1 MTGRSRSGK
10 MSARIRLTANEAD
23 RAMAIAA
30 TRTVIGRRR
39 AARISHM
46 SGPSCAPEAFDER
59 RHVTRRDRLGE
70 GGPPHVDLR
79 RPLLVLGLRQQVLR
93 LGDLDDAGEPRV

>member
-23 RAMAIAA
+23 SATAIAA
-30 TRTVIGRRR
+30 TRTVMGRRR

-46 SGPSCAPEAFDER
+46 SGRSCAAEAFDER
-59 RHVTRRDRLGE
+59 RQVAGRDRLGE
-70 GGPPHVDLR
+70 GGSPHVDLR
-79 RPLLVLGLRQQVLR
+79 SPVLVLGLRQQVLR
-93 LGDLDDAGEPRV
+93 LGDFDDA